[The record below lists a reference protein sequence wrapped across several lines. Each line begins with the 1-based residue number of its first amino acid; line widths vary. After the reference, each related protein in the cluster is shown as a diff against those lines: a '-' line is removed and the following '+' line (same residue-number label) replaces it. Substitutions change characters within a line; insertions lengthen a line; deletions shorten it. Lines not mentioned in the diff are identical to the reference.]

1 MQQTGRFR
9 PTSFN
14 RVDMTYTFHNN
25 TRIQFKS
32 FDSVGKAKASGKRDV
47 LFINEANHIAYDIAD
62 ALMVRSTDHIWID
75 FNPDNE
81 FWAHTEILPQN
92 DAEFLL
98 LKYTDNEACPDTIV
112 KELEERRKWST
123 KSSYWE
129 NWCRVYID
137 GEVGKLEGVV
147 FTNWQE
153 VLRVDEN
160 AKYVGTGLDFGY
172 TNDPTAIID
181 VYKLN
186 NQYIFNEVKHE
197 TGLTNNEIAKILKT
211 KDRVVFADAAEPKSI
226 EEIRRHGVNIRGAKK
241 GKDSITFGIDLLQRE
256 PFLVTEKSSNLI
268 SELRKYRWQEDR
280 DGNKL
285 NKPIDYWNHG
295 IDAMRYWAIEHLGRP
310 TTGEYLIF

>member
-1 MQQTGRFR
+1 
-9 PTSFN
+9 
-14 RVDMTYTFHNN
+14 
-25 TRIQFKS
+25 
-32 FDSVGKAKASGKRDV
+32 
-47 LFINEANHIAYDIAD
+47 
-62 ALMVRSTDHIWID
+62 MVRSTDHIWID

-112 KELEERRKWST
+112 KELEERKKWAT

-160 AKYVGTGLDFGY
+160 SKYVGTGLDFGY

-211 KDRVVFADAAEPKSI
+211 KDRIVFADAAEPKSI